1 VLDGEQLL
9 AFHLTDCLLHQLVHC
24 LAACWIERELI
35 CAQTHHNRANQGVRS
50 IRRFTT
56 AALEIGF

>member
-35 CAQTHHNRANQGVRS
+35 CAQTRQRESQKGCSRKVAPG
-50 IRRFTT
+50 
-56 AALEIGF
+56 